1 MRSAKLGPDSET
13 GSKGNKGDE
22 WKLDLRDGT
31 RSKAHLISEYAL
43 GSFMKL

>member
-1 MRSAKLGPDSET
+1 MRLAKLGADPET

-31 RSKAHLISEYAL
+31 RSKAPLISEYAL